1 MKKVSDP
8 VTKKSEYIFEQLGEN
23 FYSKTEVSFAVNA
36 TVNDI
41 LEEQLAGNLLK
52 GFNLNI
58 HQETNKSALKKLR
71 KLTEK
76 LNKNS
81 NSLMTLLTLMRS
93 TKFHLKIKTPEQLD
107 RFLDKLGIKEIAES
121 TPLLKDILE

>member
-58 HQETNKSALKKLR
+58 YQETNKSALKKLR

-76 LNKNS
+76 MNKNS

-93 TKFHLKIKTPEQLD
+93 TKFHLKIKTP
-107 RFLDKLGIKEIAES
+107 
-121 TPLLKDILE
+121 

>member
-41 LEEQLAGNLLK
+41 LE
-52 GFNLNI
+52 
-58 HQETNKSALKKLR
+58 
-71 KLTEK
+71 
-76 LNKNS
+76 
-81 NSLMTLLTLMRS
+81 
-93 TKFHLKIKTPEQLD
+93 
-107 RFLDKLGIKEIAES
+107 
-121 TPLLKDILE
+121 

>member
-1 MKKVSDP
+1 
-8 VTKKSEYIFEQLGEN
+8 
-23 FYSKTEVSFAVNA
+23 
-36 TVNDI
+36 
-41 LEEQLAGNLLK
+41 LK

-58 HQETNKSALKKLR
+58 YQETNKSALKKLR

-76 LNKNS
+76 MNKNS

-107 RFLDKLGIKEIAES
+107 RFLDKLGIKDIAES